1 MNPVKTLEN
10 HGQAIWLD
18 FLARGFVAKG
28 DLKALIDT
36 DGVKGVTSNPS
47 IFEKAIGSSDEYDGA
62 IGKALQKG
70 DRPVADLFEAV
81 AIEDIQNAA
90 DVLRPVYDR
99 LNGTDGFVSLE
110 VSPYLAMDTKGT
122 IAEAERLWKDVKR
135 QNLMVKVPAT
145 PEGLP
150 AIEHLIGEGISINIT
165 LLFSQEVYREV
176 AEAYIAGLE
185 KYVAKGGDPS
195 HVASVASFF
204 VSRIDSAVDKQLD
217 DKIAR
222 ANDPSEKERLS
233 ALKGKVAIANAKLA
247 YQDYKRLFAG
257 PRWEKLA
264 AKGAKP
270 QRLLWASTGTKNKDY
285 SDVLYVEELIGPNTV
300 NTVPPATL
308 DAFRD
313 HGKPRDSLEENI
325 EDARRVLEELEKSGI
340 SLDAI
345 TEELVKDGV
354 KLFADAADKLYG
366 AVAQKRA
373 ASLGGGI
380 DRQQLALG
388 DGIRKAV
395 EKSTEDWRA
404 SATIRRLWQKDKSVW
419 TGDDE
424 NKWLGWL
431 NSPAAADVADYE
443 DFARRVKG
451 QNFSDAVVLGMGG
464 SSLGPE
470 VLAETFAKKS
480 GFPKLHVLDSTD
492 PAQVRAME
500 DAVDLAHTLF
510 IVSSKSGGTTE
521 PNVMKDYFFDRVSKT
536 IGKDKAG
543 HRFIAVTDPGSSL
556 QKVAT
561 KQGFARIFYGDP
573 TIGGRYS
580 VLSPF
585 GLVPAAAAG
594 IDVRSLIT
602 HALAMVRSCGADVP
616 PHENPGV
623 QLGLAMGLAGLEGR
637 DKVTITSSAKVAD
650 FGAWAEQLI
659 AESTGKEGKGLIPID
674 GEPLGDPS
682 LYGNDRFFI
691 DIRTEGE
698 DDASHDDRLK
708 ALEAAG
714 HPVVRIVMKSID
726 HIGQEFFRFEMA
738 TAVAGAILG
747 INPFNQPDVEAAK
760 IKTRE
765 LTGCVREDRR
775 AACGEAGHF
784 DRRGRSLHRRA
795 QRRRA
800 AQGRRRRHA
809 RLVDQ
814 SASFAFGQ
822 RRLCRPARLYRARPR
837 HDRLAA
843 EDAACGARHP
853 SCRDLRRIRPALP
866 ALHRTGLQGRPRQRR
881 VPADHRRRCQGF
893 AGARPES
900 EFRHHQGGAGA
911 RRFRRAHRTWPA
923 RAARPSQGRPRIG
936 IVRTRCRDCGSAQL
950 GKSGHATRHD
960 RPRPDGRQH
969 RPPADE
975 QRPHRR
981 GLRQGCEGGRRPRRR
996 RRNRRRHAGR
1006 FRGKTGKAAH
1016 RLGDAAGRQDHR
1028 GDHRGTGKADAARRR
1043 HHRWRQYVLAGRR
1056 PPRRGAEGARAC
1068 IISTSAPAAASGVS
1082 SAAIA

>member
-1 MNPVKTLEN
+1 MNPVKALEN
-10 HGQAIWLD
+10 HGQAVWLD
-18 FLARGFVAKG
+18 FLARGFVANG
-28 DLKALIDT
+28 DLKKLIDT

-62 IGKALQKG
+62 IGQALKNG
-70 DRPVADLFEAV
+70 DRPVADLFEHL
-81 AIEDIQNAA
+81 AIEDIQHAA

-99 LNGTDGFVSLE
+99 TKGEDGFVSLE

-135 QNLMVKVPAT
+135 RNLMVKVPAT

-165 LLFSQEVYREV
+165 LLFSQDFYRRV
-176 AEAYIAGLE
+176 AEAYLKGLE

-217 DKIAR
+217 EKIAK
-222 ANDPSEKERLS
+222 ANDPSEKERLA

-247 YQDYKRLFAG
+247 YQDYKRLFSG
-257 PRWEKLA
+257 TRWDKLK

-285 SDVLYVEELIGPNTV
+285 RDVLYVEELIGPNTV

-325 EDARRVLEELEKSGI
+325 EGARRVLDELEKSGV

-345 TEELVKDGV
+345 TAELVKDGV
-354 KLFADAADKLYG
+354 KQFADAADKLYG
-366 AVAQKRA
+366 AVAHKRA

-380 DRQQLALG
+380 DHQKLALG
-388 DGIRKAV
+388 ASIEKAV
-395 EKSTEDWRA
+395 EKNTEEWRA
-404 SATIRRLWQKDKSVW
+404 SAKIRRLWHKDKSVW

-431 NSPAAADVADYE
+431 SSPAAADVADYE
-443 DFARRVKG
+443 DFAQRVKG
-451 QNFSDAVVLGMGG
+451 QKFTDAVVLGMGG

-492 PAQVRAME
+492 PAQVRTME
-500 DAVDLAHTLF
+500 ASVDIARTLF

-521 PNVMKDYFFDRVSKT
+521 PNVMKDYFFDRVSKA
-536 IGKDKAG
+536 IGADKAG

-556 QKVAT
+556 EKVAA
-561 KQGFARIFYGDP
+561 KQGFARIFYGEP

-594 IDVRSLIT
+594 IDIKSLIQHT
-602 HALAMVRSCGADVP
+602 LSMVRSCGADVP

-637 DKVTITSSAKVAD
+637 DKVTIFSSKKIAD

-659 AESTGKEGKGLIPID
+659 AESTGKDGKGLIPIE
-674 GEPLGDPS
+674 GEPVGDPS

-691 DIRTEGE
+691 DLRIEGE
-698 DDASHDDRLK
+698 DDAAHDAKLA
-708 ALEAAG
+708 ALEHAG
-714 HPVVRIVMKSID
+714 HPVVRIVMKSIN
-726 HIGQEFFRFEMA
+726 HIGQEFFRFEIA
-738 TAVAGAILG
+738 TAVAGSILG

-765 LTGCVREDRR
+765 LT
-775 AACGEAGHF
+775 AAFEKTG
-784 DRRGRSLHRRA
+784 S
-795 QRRRA
+795 
-800 AQGRRRRHA
+800 
-809 RLVDQ
+809 
-814 SASFAFGQ
+814 
-822 RRLCRPARLYRARPR
+822 
-837 HDRLAA
+837 
-843 EDAACGARHP
+843 
-853 SCRDLRRIRPALP
+853 LP
-866 ALHRTGLQGRPRQRR
+866 AEKP
-881 VPADHRRRCQGF
+881 V
-893 AGARPES
+893 
-900 EFRHHQGGAGA
+900 
-911 RRFRRAHRTWPA
+911 
-923 RAARPSQGRPRIG
+923 
-936 IVRTRCRDCGSAQL
+936 
-950 GKSGHATRHD
+950 
-960 RPRPDGRQH
+960 
-969 RPPADE
+969 
-975 QRPHRR
+975 
-981 GLRQGCEGGRRPRRR
+981 
-996 RRNRRRHAGR
+996 
-1006 FRGKTGKAAH
+1006 
-1016 RLGDAAGRQDHR
+1016 
-1028 GDHRGTGKADAARRR
+1028 
-1043 HHRWRQYVLAGRR
+1043 
-1056 PPRRGAEGARAC
+1056 
-1068 IISTSAPAAASGVS
+1068 VS
-1082 SAAIA
+1082 SARADLYTDAHNAAELRKAGANGDLGSWIKAHLARSGRGDYVALLAYIERDKAFIDALQKMRRAVRDHRHLATCAEFGPRFLHSTGQAYKGGPDSGVFLQITADDTEDLPVPGQKASFGIIKAAQARGDFDVLTERGRRALRVHLKGGLGPALAALDAAISAALN

>member
-1 MNPVKTLEN
+1 MNPVKALES

-28 DLKALIDT
+28 DLKNLIDT
-36 DGVKGVTSNPS
+36 DGVKGVTSNPA

-62 IGKALQKG
+62 IGQALKKG
-70 DRPVADLFEAV
+70 DRPVADLFEHV

-99 LNGTDGFVSLE
+99 LKGEDGFVSLE

-122 IAEAERLWKDVKR
+122 IVEAERLWKNVKR
-135 QNLMVKVPAT
+135 KNLMVKVPAT

-165 LLFSQEVYREV
+165 LLFSQKVYRQV
-176 AEAYIAGLE
+176 AEAYLDGLE
-185 KYVAKGGDPS
+185 RYVAGGGNPS

-217 DKIAR
+217 EKIAK

-233 ALKGKVAIANAKLA
+233 ALKGKVAIANAKMA
-247 YQDYKRLFAG
+247 YQDYKRLFSGA
-257 PRWEKLA
+257 RWDKLMA
-264 AKGAKP
+264 AGAKP
-270 QRLLWASTGTKNKDY
+270 QRLLWASTGTKSKDY

-313 HGKPRDSLEENI
+313 HGTPRNSLEENI
-325 EDARRVLEELEKSGI
+325 DDARHVLEELEKSGI

-345 TEELVKDGV
+345 TAELVKDGV
-354 KLFADAADKLYG
+354 KQFADAADKLYG
-366 AVAQKRA
+366 AVAYKRA
-373 ASLGGGI
+373 TSLGGGI

-388 DGIRKAV
+388 DGIKKAV
-395 EKSTEDWRA
+395 EKGTEDWRA
-404 SATIRRLWQKDKSVW
+404 SAKIRRLWHKDKSVW
-419 TGDDE
+419 SNDDE

-500 DAVDLAHTLF
+500 KKVDLAKTLF

-521 PNVMKDYFFDRVSKT
+521 PNAMKDYFFDRVAKT
-536 IGKDKAG
+536 IGAKAAG

-556 QKVAT
+556 EKVAT

-594 IDVRSLIT
+594 IDVKSLIKHT
-602 HALAMVRSCGADVP
+602 LAMVRSCGADVP

-623 QLGLAMGLAGLEGR
+623 QLGLALGLAALEGR
-637 DKVTITSSAKVAD
+637 DKVTISSSKKIAD

-659 AESTGKEGKGLIPID
+659 AESTGKDGKGLIPID
-674 GEPLGDPS
+674 GEPLADPAVYGD
-682 LYGNDRFFI
+682 DRFFI
-691 DIRTEGE
+691 DIRTESE
-698 DDASHDDRLK
+698 DDAAHDAKLA

-765 LTGCVREDRR
+765 LTAAFEKTGSLPAEQPVIATAEADIYTDEANAAALRKAGANGTLESWIKAHLSRPGSGDYFALLAYIARDGGSIDTLQKMRLAVRDVRHVATCAEFGPRFLHSTGQAYKGGPDSGVFLQITADDAKDLAVPGQKASFGVVKAAQARGDFDVLTERGRR
-775 AACGEAGHF
+775 ALRVHLKG
-784 DRRGRSLHRRA
+784 DLK
-795 QRRRA
+795 
-800 AQGRRRRHA
+800 
-809 RLVDQ
+809 
-814 SASFAFGQ
+814 
-822 RRLCRPARLYRARPR
+822 PA
-837 HDRLAA
+837 LAA
-843 EDAACGARHP
+843 LDAAI
-853 SCRDLRRIRPALP
+853 SEAL
-866 ALHRTGLQGRPRQRR
+866 
-881 VPADHRRRCQGF
+881 
-893 AGARPES
+893 
-900 EFRHHQGGAGA
+900 
-911 RRFRRAHRTWPA
+911 
-923 RAARPSQGRPRIG
+923 
-936 IVRTRCRDCGSAQL
+936 
-950 GKSGHATRHD
+950 
-960 RPRPDGRQH
+960 
-969 RPPADE
+969 
-975 QRPHRR
+975 
-981 GLRQGCEGGRRPRRR
+981 
-996 RRNRRRHAGR
+996 N
-1006 FRGKTGKAAH
+1006 
-1016 RLGDAAGRQDHR
+1016 
-1028 GDHRGTGKADAARRR
+1028 
-1043 HHRWRQYVLAGRR
+1043 
-1056 PPRRGAEGARAC
+1056 
-1068 IISTSAPAAASGVS
+1068 
-1082 SAAIA
+1082 